1 MLQPN
6 IITAAVRQIVDV
18 ITVAADSVQYAL
30 DAAVAAEHDLITSTA
45 RLAEAEA
52 EHKRAVDRMQEAKQ
66 QADNDSD
73 GRIRLDEAER
83 QYSISVAIPH
93 QSINGRRP
101 VSDN

>member
-1 MLQPN
+1 MQAD
-6 IITAAVRQIVDV
+6 ITTAAVHQIADV
-18 ITVAADSVQYAL
+18 ITVAADSVQHAL